1 MGQVE
6 SGASIEDEDL
16 YGDSVLH
23 KDLSLEG
30 VAAAIKRGDIRKI
43 CVLSGA
49 GISVSAGIPDFRT
62 PGSGL
67 YYNLEDYDLPSPE
80 LLFDLQYFIN
90 NPEKYY
96 SFYLVRQM
104 GCCSRIEESEKSIPT
119 NVHTCLYPSSSG

>member
-6 SGASIEDEDL
+6 SGAAGDEEEL

-23 KDLSLEG
+23 KDLSLRG
-30 VAAAIKRGDIRKI
+30 VASAIQRGDIKKI

-67 YYNLEDYDLPSPE
+67 YYNLDDYDLPSPE
-80 LLFDLQYFIN
+80 LLFDLQYFMN
-90 NPEKYY
+90 NPDKYY
-96 SFYLVRQM
+96 SFYIVLISAL
-104 GCCSRIEESEKSIPT
+104 CET
-119 NVHTCLYPSSSG
+119 

>member
-6 SGASIEDEDL
+6 SGAADGEEEL

-23 KDLSLEG
+23 KDLSLKG
-30 VAAAIKRGDIRKI
+30 VAAAIQRGAIKKI
-43 CVLSGA
+43 CIVSGS

-67 YYNLEDYDLPSPE
+67 YYNLDDYDLPSPE

-90 NPEKYY
+90 NPDKYY
-96 SFYLVRQM
+96 SFYLVM
-104 GCCSRIEESEKSIPT
+104 KFAWFEE
-119 NVHTCLYPSSSG
+119 

>member
-1 MGQVE
+1 MGQVG
-6 SGASIEDEDL
+6 SGASMDDEDL
-16 YGDSVLH
+16 YGDSVPH

-30 VAAAIKRGDIRKI
+30 VAAAIKRGDIKKI

-67 YYNLEDYDLPSPE
+67 YYNLEDYDLPEPE
-80 LLFDLQYFIN
+80 LLFDLQYYIN

-96 SFYLVRQM
+96 SFYLVTRM
-104 GCCSRIEESEKSIPT
+104 WC
-119 NVHTCLYPSSSG
+119 Y